1 MLHFL
6 RANDGSTPGAAIPSD
21 DEGKGEES
29 DKDSDQE
36 DKADGLDKR
45 NDLSDDISI
54 NFAFPSLQNNGRQ
67 PRTQQDGLLWA
78 TNVACSPTLGTY
90 DQMKRSTIKA
100 EMQSKFTNPLSSFL
114 AFLPIEFWKLFV
126 FETNRY
132 AASRQAEASLI
143 EDGPNLNWASR
154 LTLKELFTFVGI
166 LIQMTMRPTP
176 GQTYTNCWQDKRWH
190 PYTDVMPLRRFQAI
204 RGMLHMSEK
213 GFPEE
218 SSNDALYKVRPLLNA
233 LKKTLGDYIIPGSD
247 LALDETSVA
256 CRSKYGRSLI
266 FYNNTKPSGKYHFRF
281 YALCDSDSYSCLRIV
296 IHTRNGSDRADGYL
310 GVYAEAV
317 NDDDDDDDH
326 DDDQITELGKTT
338 KLVLDIAR
346 PFYHTGRV
354 INMDRYYTSPEVFL
368 ELRKQGLYARG
379 TCMTNRRM
387 FPKVVTFTEAEAR
400 KERRGSC
407 RLAVNQENNLVAIG
421 WIDGNPVHL
430 ITTADGTEK
439 THVTRR
445 VQQEQRRQSA
455 PTAVRKYGH
464 GMQAVDRFDQLMSLY
479 SLAKR
484 HAFKKWYL
492 KLTMALLDVGMI
504 NAEIHYFIVNPDE
517 KKGMYRY
524 NYREKLCSQLFDT
537 DWSLY
542 EGMTNNDVLEAIN
555 RSQQRNEEDSDGEAQ
570 DNRRRRK
577 YDFDSCTPLMV
588 NQYVTANPQNE
599 DTAET

>member
-1 MLHFL
+1 MMGQHLVPQYQATT
-6 RANDGSTPGAAIPSD
+6 RAR
-21 DEGKGEES
+21 GKNLT
-29 DKDSDQE
+29 KI
-36 DKADGLDKR
+36 L
-45 NDLSDDISI
+45 
-54 NFAFPSLQNNGRQ
+54 
-67 PRTQQDGLLWA
+67 
-78 TNVACSPTLGTY
+78 
-90 DQMKRSTIKA
+90 IKKTK
-100 EMQSKFTNPLSSFL
+100 QSKFTNPLSSFL

-154 LTLKELFTFVGI
+154 LTLKELFTFIGI

-430 ITTADGTEK
+430 ITTADGTN
-439 THVTRR
+439 

-464 GMQAVDRFDQLMSLY
+464 GMQAVNRFDQLMSLY